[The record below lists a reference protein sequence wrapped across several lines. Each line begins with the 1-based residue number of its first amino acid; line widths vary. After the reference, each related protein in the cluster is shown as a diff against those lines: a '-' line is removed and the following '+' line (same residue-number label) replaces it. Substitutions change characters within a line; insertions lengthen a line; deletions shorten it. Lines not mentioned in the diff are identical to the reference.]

1 MSNFGWFLIKDS
13 PKTLTW
19 PTPPHQDQYKCIVA
33 GLFNNETD
41 PDVVRLRE
49 MFESILVKYL
59 LYNYKKFSKMNEMK
73 NVKMIVDQ
81 LENLSKMVK

>member
-1 MSNFGWFLIKDS
+1 MNWSG
-13 PKTLTW
+13 
-19 PTPPHQDQYKCIVA
+19 HYKYIVT

-41 PDVVRLRE
+41 PDVVRLRN

-59 LYNYKKFSKMNEMK
+59 MYNYKKFSKMNEMK
-73 NVKMIVDQ
+73 NVKMIIDQ

>member
-1 MSNFGWFLIKDS
+1 MFNIQDS
-13 PKTLTW
+13 LKTRV
-19 PTPPHQDQYKCIVA
+19 PANQDHYKCIVA

-41 PDVVRLRE
+41 QDVVRLRE

-73 NVKMIVDQ
+73 NVKMVVDQ